1 MSVCHTFTYF
11 IHKTSWC
18 YICIKVLCIF
28 IISALE
34 ESVQEEDDEMPAEWE
49 SHYFG
54 ANESNTSQFSGK
66 KRGNFR
72 KVCLFI
78 C

>member
-1 MSVCHTFTYF
+1 MSS
-11 IHKTSWC
+11 IHVPV
-18 YICIKVLCIF
+18 YIT
-28 IISALE
+28 ALE
-34 ESVQEEDDEMPAEWE
+34 ESVPEEDDEMPAEWE

-72 KVCLFI
+72 KVYLFI
-78 C
+78 CKLLLTE